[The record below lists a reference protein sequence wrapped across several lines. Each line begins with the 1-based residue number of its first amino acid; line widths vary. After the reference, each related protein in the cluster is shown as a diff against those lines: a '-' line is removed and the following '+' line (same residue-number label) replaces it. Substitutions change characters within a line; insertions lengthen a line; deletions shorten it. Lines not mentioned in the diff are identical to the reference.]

1 MIYSRSGGT
10 SVLPCTHPWAVRR
23 RRWPPALACTGWLT
37 STDEGIVP
45 LRVRDGSN
53 EPGAPWE
60 GASARSASPRRRA
73 RQDARNPCAVST
85 NPASDRPDWGPR
97 AVLVRH
103 AQRTDQ
109 LPARVVTV
117 VRPAQ
122 GETAGARRPVLPADA
137 RRPVLPADAPRRC
150 STADAGR
157 RCPWTLR
164 DPTGSCVRPTRD
176 ASRHPGRRRGRS
188 GSAPGTPRRPCRRRR
203 SGDPTAKPG
212 DRR

>member
-53 EPGAPWE
+53 EPGAPWK

-122 GETAGARRPVLPADA
+122 GETAGAPRRCSTAGTRRPVLP
-137 RRPVLPADAPRRC
+137 
-150 STADAGR
+150 ADAGR

-164 DPTGSCVRPTRD
+164 PDRVVRSSYARRFP
-176 ASRHPGRRRGRS
+176 SPG
-188 GSAPGTPRRPCRRRR
+188 
-203 SGDPTAKPG
+203 PTAWQVRQRAWYTSSPMPPTTIRG
-212 DRR
+212 SHGEAG

>member
-122 GETAGARRPVLPADA
+122 GETAGARRPVLDGRCSTAG
-137 RRPVLPADAPRRC
+137 APRRC
-150 STADAGR
+150 WPPLPLDIARPDRVVRSSYAR
-157 RCPWTLR
+157 RFP
-164 DPTGSCVRPTRD
+164 S
-176 ASRHPGRRRGRS
+176 PG
-188 GSAPGTPRRPCRRRR
+188 
-203 SGDPTAKPG
+203 PTAWQVRQRAWYTSSPMPPTTIRG
-212 DRR
+212 SHGEAG